1 MSETKP
7 KPIQFEKVGGSL
19 QPIVKT
25 ADDMRKL
32 LKLSPAFW
40 SITSI
45 SLDAI
50 AMDPV
55 FLKFMD
61 YDNNGKIRVD
71 EIKTAVS
78 WVLAKLKN
86 FENLE
91 KGSDNLVL
99 ADLNDE
105 DLEAKELRASAEL
118 ALKNTGVEEPKEIP
132 LSGIRDRKKIIA
144 AGLSNGD
151 GVIPVSLLTDE
162 KLVPCAAMVA
172 KLFGTVP
179 DASGL
184 EGFNQDALAKFK
196 TAAAAYLEWFDSAN
210 GSKTVLPY
218 GADTEKAYDVFDAVR
233 EALDHFFELCGALR
247 LFGEKNLTP
256 AAPANLM
263 DTAEVENA
271 LKKAPAAP
279 PNAERIFSLKAEL
292 NPVWHDRVLAFFQL
306 VLPKKDSIS
315 EEEWT
320 ELKEKFTP
328 YEAWHKKKP
337 SDLFDSEDL
346 DTVRA
351 ALKDDIPGKLQIL
364 IDRDLAYSK
373 EISGFDNVEKLILY
387 QANLIKLLNNYVN
400 LRVLFNPSVDSIL
413 QAGILIMDGRC
424 FKLAIRVANVAEH
437 KKIAERSNICI
448 MYINAQTGQA
458 DALKK
463 MQLAVAVTHGDM
475 YNLFAGKSGV
485 FFTADGTVWDAKVTD
500 FIQQPVSISEA
511 IRMPFYRFG
520 SFLGKQ
526 MDKFFSARTREFE
539 TGFDKTMAQA
549 QTYKPAAAP
558 PKATQQQTPAVS
570 GSMMLMGGGIG
581 LAAIGSAVAFIAQ
594 SLKNVSFWN
603 VLAVFLIIL
612 LIFGGPMVVV
622 SLVKL
627 YRRDIAVYLEASGL
641 ALNKRMRLNR
651 FMSKIF
657 TERPAIP
664 PGSMEDATDVIRGIF
679 LKEQERLGQTGSPVR
694 KFLNALIWLIAVAAI
709 GISGGMVLWH
719 YLGF

>member
-1 MSETKP
+1 MTQAKS
-7 KPIQFEKVGGSL
+7 IQFEKVGGSL
-19 QPIVKT
+19 QPIIKT
-25 ADDMRKL
+25 AEDMKNL
-32 LKLSPAFW
+32 LELSPAFW

-61 YDNNGKIRVD
+61 SDCNGKIRVD
-71 EIKTAVS
+71 EIKTAVR
-78 WVLAKLKN
+78 WVLDKLKN
-86 FENLE
+86 YENLE

-99 ADLNDE
+99 SDLNPDNT
-105 DLEAKELRASAEL
+105 EANDIRAAAEL
-118 ALKNTGVEEPKEIP
+118 ALKNTGVTDLKEIG
-132 LSGIRDRKKIIA
+132 LAGIRDRKKIIA

-162 KLVPCAAMVA
+162 KLIPCAAMVA

-184 EGFNQDALAKFK
+184 EGFNQDALNKFR
-196 TAAAAYLEWFDSAN
+196 TAAAAYVEWVDLSEKN
-210 GSKTVLPY
+210 KGVLPFK
-218 GADTEKAYDVFDAVR
+218 DKTEKAYKALSAVR
-233 EALDHFFELCGALR
+233 EALDDYFELCGAVR

-256 AAPANLM
+256 AAPENLM
-263 DTAEVENA
+263 DTAGVETA
-271 LKKAPAAP
+271 LKKAPPAP
-279 PNAERIFSLKAEL
+279 PTPDRVFSRKMDL
-292 NPVWHDRVLAFFQL
+292 NPIWHDRIIAFFDQ
-306 VLPKKDSIS
+306 VLPGKDTLSEAEWNDLKKLFG
-315 EEEWT
+315 E
-320 ELKEKFTP
+320 
-328 YEAWHKKKP
+328 YEAWQKTKP
-337 SDLFDSEDL
+337 SDVFDGEDL
-346 DTVRA
+346 KVIRA
-351 ALKDDIPGKLQIL
+351 ALKDDVPKKLQSI

-387 QANLIKLLNNYVN
+387 QANLVKLLNNYVN

-424 FKLAIRVANVAEH
+424 FKLAIRVTNVAEH

-448 MYINAQTGQA
+448 MYIDAQTGQA
-458 DALKK
+458 NALRK

-475 YNLFAGKSGV
+475 NNLFAGKSGV

-511 IRMPFYRFG
+511 IKMPFYRFG

-526 MDKFFSARTREFE
+526 MDKFFSARAKEFE
-539 TGFDKTMAQA
+539 TGFDKTMTQA
-549 QTYKPAAAP
+549 QTYKPGTAAP
-558 PKATQQQTPAVS
+558 KAPQQQTPAVS

-594 SLKNVSFWN
+594 ALKNVSFWN

-612 LIFGGPMVVV
+612 LIFGGPMIIV

-657 TERPAIP
+657 TERPEIP
-664 PGSMEDATDVIRGIF
+664 RGSLLNSSDVIRGIF
-679 LKEQERLGQTGSPVR
+679 LQEQKRLGQSMSR
-694 KFLNALIWLIAVAAI
+694 MRSFLNIVLWFIAVAAA
-709 GISGGMVLWH
+709 GIAGGITLWN
-719 YLGF
+719 YLSR